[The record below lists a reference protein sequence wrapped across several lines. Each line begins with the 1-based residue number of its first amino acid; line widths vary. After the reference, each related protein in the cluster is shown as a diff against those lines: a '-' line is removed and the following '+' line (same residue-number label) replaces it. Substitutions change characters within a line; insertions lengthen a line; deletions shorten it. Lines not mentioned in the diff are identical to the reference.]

1 MKMSMQQKRICKQEK
16 RLLGKREDPMIIKIT
31 DAAMNKLQ
39 EMMFKEEQFP
49 RIDADVAGGC
59 GMSVK
64 FSLVFDE
71 PRRNDSIIEQD
82 GIQIRIDRFTKR
94 YLDEETQ
101 IDYTNENRFVVGES
115 FVASAC
121 AIEMD

>member
-1 MKMSMQQKRICKQEK
+1 MV
-16 RLLGKREDPMIIKIT
+16 IT
-31 DAAMNKLQ
+31 LTQVALDKLKT
-39 EMMFKEEQFP
+39 MDITEERSP

-71 PRRNDSIIEQD
+71 ERRNDTLIEHE

-94 YLDEETQ
+94 YLEEETQ
-101 IDYTNENRFVVGES
+101 IDYAEERGFLVGES
-115 FVASAC
+115 FESSAC
-121 AIEMD
+121 ALEIH

>member
-1 MKMSMQQKRICKQEK
+1 
-16 RLLGKREDPMIIKIT
+16 LLFEERGDSMIIKIT
-31 DAAMNKLQ
+31 ETAINKLK
-39 EMMFKEEQFP
+39 EIRLKEELSP

-71 PRRNDSIIEQD
+71 PRRNDSIIEYE
-82 GIQIRIDRFTKR
+82 GIQIRMDLFTKR

-101 IDYTNENRFVVGES
+101 IDYTNETGFLVGES
-115 FVASAC
+115 FEASAC
-121 AIEMD
+121 SIV

>member
-1 MKMSMQQKRICKQEK
+1 
-16 RLLGKREDPMIIKIT
+16 MIIKIT